1 MFIYVEC
8 VHIRRGECHPRFP
21 HTHLTFT
28 PTTVCLNV
36 WPQSVL
42 SDHFDNHLITGLPP
56 LDHYLCTPS
65 PLMYKFWVPLC
76 PYTCLTMPGDI
87 FNTLLQLLWWLCA
100 KSWSSVVGWPVFR
113 KQCL

>member
-1 MFIYVEC
+1 MKKYFMFIYVEC

-65 PLMYKFWVPLC
+65 PLMYKF
-76 PYTCLTMPGDI
+76 
-87 FNTLLQLLWWLCA
+87 
-100 KSWSSVVGWPVFR
+100 
-113 KQCL
+113 